1 MSNIIKYNYIR
12 MEDGKGKNV
21 TSNYDGFFR
30 TVEQMQTIQSNMQ
43 SVADRL
49 NDESQ
54 SDTDIGEI
62 LTNSNYTQSE
72 AQQLERVL
80 RQQEEFLNNR
90 VDAVIAEANIK
101 AGMIVEQ
108 ANDNARF
115 IYDDSKKKG
124 YEDGY
129 REAKAQADKET
140 QEIKLRYERLMQEN
154 EELLKKESELLEN
167 KIVESVCSALDSIT
181 GICISQY
188 EQAIVSMISK
198 TLQKCDNSSN
208 YYIRV
213 SSADFPVVI
222 EHKKE
227 LMDCV
232 REDSLM
238 DILPDADMFPNQ
250 CIIETDGN
258 VIDASLDEQLRNLKT
273 NLRLLAG
280 R

>member
-1 MSNIIKYNYIR
+1 MSNIIKYNYIH

-30 TVEQMQTIQSNMQ
+30 TVEQMQAIQSNMQ
-43 SVADRL
+43 SVTDRL

-101 AGMIVEQ
+101 ANMIIEQ

-140 QEIKLRYERLMQEN
+140 QEIMLRYERLMQEN

-238 DILPDADMFPNQ
+238 DILPDADMLPNQ

>member
-43 SVADRL
+43 SVAERL
-49 NDESQ
+49 NEEEQTSP
-54 SDTDIGEI
+54 DIGEI
-62 LTNSNYTQSE
+62 LTNTSYTQSE

-101 AGMIVEQ
+101 ANMIIEQ

-154 EELLKKESELLEN
+154 EELLNKESELLED

-213 SSADFPVVI
+213 SAADFPMVI

-238 DILPDADMFPNQ
+238 DILPDADMLPNQ

>member
-30 TVEQMQTIQSNMQ
+30 TVEQMQAIQSNMQ
-43 SVADRL
+43 SVAERF
-49 NDESQ
+49 NEEAQTSP
-54 SDTDIGEI
+54 DIGEI
-62 LTNSNYTQSE
+62 LTNTSYTQSE

-80 RQQEEFLNNR
+80 KEQEEFLNNR

-238 DILPDADMFPNQ
+238 DILPDADMLPNQ

>member
-1 MSNIIKYNYIR
+1 

-30 TVEQMQTIQSNMQ
+30 TVEQMQAIQSNMQ

-101 AGMIVEQ
+101 ADMIIEQ

-140 QEIKLRYERLMQEN
+140 QEKKLRYERLMQEN

-198 TLQKCDNSSN
+198 TLQKCDNSNN

-238 DILPDADMFPNQ
+238 DILPDADMLPNQ

>member
-101 AGMIVEQ
+101 ADMIIEQ

-181 GICISQY
+181 GICISQF

-238 DILPDADMFPNQ
+238 DILPDADMLPNQ

>member
-30 TVEQMQTIQSNMQ
+30 TVEQMQAIQSNMQ
-43 SVADRL
+43 SAAERL
-49 NDESQ
+49 NEEAQTSP
-54 SDTDIGEI
+54 DIGEI
-62 LTNSNYTQSE
+62 LTNTSYTQSE

-101 AGMIVEQ
+101 ADMIIEQ

-198 TLQKCDNSSN
+198 TLQKCDNSNN

-238 DILPDADMFPNQ
+238 DILPDADMLPNQ

>member
-30 TVEQMQTIQSNMQ
+30 TVEQMQAIQSNMQ
-43 SVADRL
+43 SVAERL
-49 NDESQ
+49 NEEEQTSP
-54 SDTDIGEI
+54 DIGEI
-62 LTNSNYTQSE
+62 LTNTSYTQSE

-101 AGMIVEQ
+101 ADMIIEQ

-140 QEIKLRYERLMQEN
+140 QEIMLRYERLMQEN

-238 DILPDADMFPNQ
+238 DILPDADMLPNQ

>member
-30 TVEQMQTIQSNMQ
+30 TVEQMQAIQSNMQ

-54 SDTDIGEI
+54 SDKDIGEI

-101 AGMIVEQ
+101 ADMIVEQ

-238 DILPDADMFPNQ
+238 DILPDADMLPNQ

>member
-1 MSNIIKYNYIR
+1 

-30 TVEQMQTIQSNMQ
+30 TVEQMQAIQSNMQ
-43 SVADRL
+43 SVAERL
-49 NDESQ
+49 NEEEQTSP
-54 SDTDIGEI
+54 DIGEI
-62 LTNSNYTQSE
+62 LTNTSYTQSE

-101 AGMIVEQ
+101 ANMIIEQ

-238 DILPDADMFPNQ
+238 DILPDADMLPNQ